1 MTAEACMSSPWSIS
15 PYSCPLCRRDTLAR
29 VSDQDNPKRAQGL
42 QASLAELR
50 QQRISVRQLR
60 RRIAEMCGNCQLVML
75 GISSDMDQREL
86 EIRIERSLQELGGIG
101 RGHAA

>member
-1 MTAEACMSSPWSIS
+1 MSSHWNVS
-15 PYSCPLCRRDTLAR
+15 PYSCLLCRRDTLAG
-29 VSDQDNPKRAQGL
+29 VSDQDRKRAQGL

-60 RRIAEMCGNCQLVML
+60 GRIAEMCGNCQLVML
-75 GISSDMDQREL
+75 GISSDLDQREL
-86 EIRIERSLQELGGIG
+86 EIRIERSIQELGGIG